1 MHATWYSQKEKQ
13 KRTFSVHTS
22 PWSVTPSVSQVKPA
36 VLPVMR
42 KACPPPPLSAL
53 PCFLCSSNSGC
64 SLCLECSSPI
74 HAWFF
79 PSLLETKQDVMGL
92 LGSKAFLLSSSLSS
106 KGQVQTFDDQ
116 AREEVQRQGRSSQE
130 TVVQPWEQA
139 PGPPSRDIH
148 NVIFELL
155 CRIKTHII

>member
-74 HAWFF
+74 STELNPFRYSVQMSSYQREKSTLNKTTPTLLSTFLQFF
-79 PSLLETKQDVMGL
+79 VLVHGIHLLLVFPCLESRYFWLPCSLLYPLCSEWCLAHSRYSISM
-92 LGSKAFLLSSSLSS
+92 
-106 KGQVQTFDDQ
+106 FDD
-116 AREEVQRQGRSSQE
+116 V
-130 TVVQPWEQA
+130 
-139 PGPPSRDIH
+139 
-148 NVIFELL
+148 
-155 CRIKTHII
+155 